1 MAQTSRR
8 QRHYQIVNILR
19 RQDVHSQTVLRDM
32 LAKQGTDVSQAT
44 LSRDLFQLQ
53 VMRTVDADGALTYRV
68 PEQTATNPGPHD
80 PFNGAPGTL
89 DRVCRSFLLQVT
101 RPSWQVLLKCTAG
114 AGNLVG
120 SALDSMDIPGVVGCV
135 SGNDTVVVY
144 CDDEMAAQNVEQWFT
159 SLMTSTGEQL

>member
-1 MAQTSRR
+1 MAQTSRK

-19 RQDVHSQTVLRDM
+19 HQDVHSQTVLRDM
-32 LAKQGTDVSQAT
+32 LAKQGIDVSQAT

-68 PEQTATNPGPHD
+68 PEQTGSRPGPHD

-101 RPSWQVLLKCTAG
+101 RPL
-114 AGNLVG
+114 
-120 SALDSMDIPGVVGCV
+120 
-135 SGNDTVVVY
+135 
-144 CDDEMAAQNVEQWFT
+144 
-159 SLMTSTGEQL
+159 SLIHI

>member
-1 MAQTSRR
+1 
-8 QRHYQIVNILR
+8 
-19 RQDVHSQTVLRDM
+19 
-32 LAKQGTDVSQAT
+32 
-44 LSRDLFQLQ
+44 
-53 VMRTVDADGALTYRV
+53 MRTVDADGALTYRV
-68 PEQTATNPGPHD
+68 PEQTGTRPGPHD

-120 SALDSMDIPGVVGCV
+120 SALDSTDIPGVVGCV